1 MEMKMKPQ
9 RVCFLLALEA
19 TLVSS
24 SGAAH
29 AGGGPLGIDHQ
40 VAAQNSG
47 IWKRSNQVLLQDV
60 TPLVVAG
67 GALWLGDDSR
77 LGHTFWQ
84 SVDSL
89 VIGTITSEGMKR
101 VFGRTRPSETTDPN
115 QWFKGSGHRSF
126 PSGEVME
133 TATAVTPFV
142 LEYGREYPAVYALE
156 LLPVY
161 DAIARVKVRA
171 HWQSDVLAS
180 LVIGTGI
187 GYYAHERSSA
197 ISVGVLPH
205 GFTIGWSKRF

>member
-1 MEMKMKPQ
+1 MNFKPQ
-9 RVCFLLALEA
+9 RAFSLLVLNT
-19 TLVSS
+19 TLVLF
-24 SGAAH
+24 SGTAL
-29 AGGGPLGIDHQ
+29 AGDGPLGIDHS

-47 IWKRSNQVLLQDV
+47 IWKRSNQVFLQDL
-60 TPLVVAG
+60 TPLVVVG

-77 LGHTFWQ
+77 LDHTYWQ

-101 VFGRTRPSETTDPN
+101 IFGRTRPSETNDPN

-133 TATAVTPFV
+133 ITTAVTPFV
-142 LEYGREYPAVYALE
+142 LEYGRDYPAVYALE

-171 HWQSDVLAS
+171 HWQTDVLAS
-180 LVIGTGI
+180 MLIGTGI

-197 ISVGVLPH
+197 ISVGILPH
-205 GFTIGWSKRF
+205 GVTIGWSKRF

>member
-1 MEMKMKPQ
+1 MNIRPE
-9 RVCFLLALEA
+9 RALRLLALNT
-19 TLVSS
+19 TLVLS
-24 SGAAH
+24 SGAAS
-29 AGGGPLGIDHQ
+29 AGGGPLGIDHA

-47 IWKRSNQVLLQDV
+47 IWKRSNQVFLQEV
-60 TPLVVAG
+60 TPLVVVG

-77 LGHTFWQ
+77 LGHTYWQ

-101 VFGRTRPSETTDPN
+101 VFGRTRPSETNDPN

-133 TATAVTPFV
+133 ITTAVTPFV
-142 LEYGREYPAVYALE
+142 LEYGRDYPAVYALA

-171 HWQSDVLAS
+171 HWQTDVLAS
-180 LVIGTGI
+180 MLIGTGI

-197 ISVGVLPH
+197 ISVGILPR
-205 GFTIGWSKRF
+205 GVTIGWSKRF

>member
-1 MEMKMKPQ
+1 MKMKMSPR
-9 RVCFLLALEA
+9 RVFSLLALET
-19 TLVSS
+19 TLVVS

-29 AGGGPLGIDHQ
+29 ADGGPLGIDHR

-47 IWKRSNQVLLQDV
+47 IWKRSNQDFLRDV

-67 GALWLGDDSR
+67 GALWLGDGSR

-89 VIGTITSEGMKR
+89 VIGTVASEGMKR
-101 VFGRTRPSETTDPN
+101 TFGRIRPSETDDPN
-115 QWFKGSGHRSF
+115 RWFKGSDHRSF
-126 PSGEVME
+126 PSGEVIE
-133 TATAVTPFV
+133 ITTAVTPFV

-180 LVIGTGI
+180 LLIGTGI